1 MVTRRSVLMGV
12 AGLPLC
18 AGLLSSR
25 VYAQSAP
32 SGFNYY
38 ISPTGS
44 DSNSGTSASP
54 WAITSLTPGSK
65 NYANIAGHTIGL
77 LPGTYDVSAF
87 PVSAYTTKLTIPPGT
102 ASAPTVIQS
111 VTPRAAILVCDPA
124 TSGYIGGGAVI
135 GNGCN
140 GVGMTTTPE
149 YITIDGLTIVG
160 GTTAPTSPMCGV
172 SFAGSAPETCQGLV
186 IQNCEIYNFLNPS
199 GAINIGLIVFGTGP
213 VGAIVRNCEL
223 HDCYTVGVPRNSHDN
238 SSGVHDYSNLV
249 TVENCT
255 IYGCNNGIYQKNQNV
270 TPPPDGMTIRNCYFY
285 AGAGM
290 GPALAG
296 FNNAFGTT
304 PPYRPLN
311 VYNNVFEGMS
321 GIYYNA
327 NDGVEGLQASTN
339 FYNNTVYLTQA
350 TCLGIWLPTAAA
362 YTAGVRVSIYN
373 NILAGGSTDPSHGA
387 VTLGPTYGAWAV
399 CNYNNYPSNPE
410 FGVTTADNIYPTSLL
425 SLASWRAV
433 AGLPDAQ
440 SLDGDPGFVGSI
452 TAGSGASQYQLS
464 ASSPCRSAGR
474 VTGVSTG
481 ANIDMGAWG
490 GTSSIG
496 CDFASTTADPSS
508 PLLINVT

>member
-12 AGLPLC
+12 AGLPLY
-18 AGLLSSR
+18 AGLLSSE

-32 SGFNYY
+32 SGFDYY

-54 WAITSLTPGSK
+54 WAITSLTPSSK
-65 NYANIAGHTIGL
+65 NYSNIAGHTIGL
-77 LPGTYDVSAF
+77 LPGTYDVSTF
-87 PVSAYTTKLTIPPGT
+87 PVSAYMTKLTLPAGT
-102 ASAPTVIQS
+102 ASSPTVIQS
-111 VTPRAAILVCDPA
+111 VTPRAAIVVCDPA
-124 TSGYIGGGAVI
+124 VGGYIGGGAVI

-140 GVGMTTTPE
+140 GIGNATTPE

-160 GTTAPTSPMCGV
+160 GSTAPTSPMSGV
-172 SFAGSAPETCQGLV
+172 SFAGLTSQTCQGLV

-199 GAINIGLIVFGTGP
+199 GAVNIGLVAFGTGP

-223 HDCYTVGVPRNSHDN
+223 HDCYTVGVSRSSHSN

-255 IYGCNNGIYQKNQNV
+255 IYGCNNGIYQKNQNA
-270 TPPPDGMTIRNCYFY
+270 TPPPDGMTIRNCYIY

-296 FNNAFGTT
+296 FNNAYGNS

-321 GIYYNA
+321 GVYYDSNGGLA
-327 NDGVEGLQASTN
+327 GLQSNVN
-339 FYNNTVYLTQA
+339 FYNNTVYLTSNA
-350 TCLGIWLPTAAA
+350 SFGSWIPTAAA
-362 YTAGVRVSIYN
+362 YAAGVRASIYN
-373 NILAGGSTDPSHGA
+373 NILAGSSTDSNHGA
-387 VTLGPTYGAWAV
+387 VTLGPVYGAWTV
-399 CNYNNYPSNPE
+399 CNYNCYPTNPR
-410 FGVTTADNIYPTSLL
+410 FGLSTADNVYPTSLL
-425 SLASWRAV
+425 SLAAWQAV
-433 AGLPDAQ
+433 AGLPDTQ
-440 SLDGDPGFVGSI
+440 SVDGDPGFVGSI
-452 TAGSGASQYQLS
+452 TAGGGASQYQLS
-464 ASSPCRSAGR
+464 ASSPCRNAGR
-474 VTGVSTG
+474 VSGLSSG

-490 GTSSIG
+490 GTSSVG

-508 PLLINVT
+508 PLLIKVT